1 MDGISRCMHWI
12 SRARES
18 TGFHEHRFHDTGEWI
33 WQKVEEIRTL
43 TGKRTPE
50 DARLLV
56 ANRLEE
62 LDSDLALFSLQLLLR
77 PTLFKPPDKHVE
89 FAKWNRPVLEV
100 EGDMIGGVNS
110 VGAHFQI
117 QKGVENVGYTEIFK
131 DVVVVDGCEVK
142 LNWKG
147 MACSYYQAYLI

>member
-1 MDGISRCMHWI
+1 MPGNPL
-12 SRARES
+12 
-18 TGFHEHRFHDTGEWI
+18 GFMNIVFMTQENGSGR
-33 WQKVEEIRTL
+33 RL
-43 TGKRTPE
+43 KRSGH
-50 DARLLV
+50 LLEKELLKMPDCWLP
-56 ANRLEE
+56 NRLEE